1 MTRIL
6 SLITLAFIAMTS
18 MAQSTMNITINAT
31 TKVCTLVSNTATAA
45 LLEKLEQGD
54 VTYTASDYGGFEKVG
69 DISFSLPTS
78 NTQITTQPGDVILY
92 SGNNIVIF
100 YGQNSWSYT
109 RLGRLEGLSIDDLKT
124 FLAAGSGNVQI
135 TLSLP
140 SPSAIDGVKADG
152 QSKPTGIF
160 LLNGQRLD
168 KAPEKGIY
176 IENGIKKVK

>member
-1 MTRIL
+1 MD
-6 SLITLAFIAMTS
+6 
-18 MAQSTMNITINAT
+18 ITIGGV
-31 TKVCTLVSNTATAA
+31 TKTCTLVSNTATSA
-45 LLEKLEQGD
+45 LLEKLEQGNI
-54 VTYTASDYGGFEKVG
+54 TYTAHDYGGFEKVG
-69 DISFSLPTS
+69 DIGFSLPTS
-78 NTQITTQPGDVILY
+78 NTQIATQPGDVILY
-92 SGNNIVIF
+92 SGDNIVIF

-109 RLGRLEGLSIDDLKT
+109 RLEGLSIDDLKT

-135 TLSLP
+135 TLSQP

>member
-1 MTRIL
+1 MD
-6 SLITLAFIAMTS
+6 
-18 MAQSTMNITINAT
+18 ITIGGV
-31 TKVCTLVSNTATAA
+31 TKTCALVSNTATSA
-45 LLEKLEQGD
+45 LLEKLEQGNI
-54 VTYTASDYGGFEKVG
+54 TYTAHDYGGFEKVG
-69 DISFSLPTS
+69 DIGFSLPTN

-92 SGNNIVIF
+92 SGDNIVIF
-100 YGQNSWSYT
+100 YDQNSWSYT

-124 FLAAGSGNVQI
+124 FIAAGSGNVQI

-152 QSKPTGIF
+152 KSKPTGIF